1 MKIHRLKDYKDVCEV
16 LEKKKLPLMYFTQPQ
31 MLDNFLNTDDLLL
44 FTIEHEGKFYI
55 FMQKKRTNELRFLFE
70 IFPEDVI
77 SCLKKEFKPPYV
89 AYNELIE
96 NPHKENQVE
105 DVEAVVDI
113 EKFVVLENKRI
124 RKHYRQAEKENT
136 RLVFKEFKNIP
147 KKDIELF
154 WKTWAEQLS
163 VRELF
168 ADRTYND
175 ARFLERYDESQY
187 FGMVAYDE
195 EKIVAYSIGVHHSG
209 TYCLSAFNKA
219 LRGYK
224 NLGLQISYEKAKQA
238 HGFGYKKMNLAWI
251 QNDFKKQF
259 IPISKLL
266 TLYGFE
272 LCRVEDFK
280 TKSPNGYTGVLLR

>member
-1 MKIHRLKDYKDVCEV
+1 MKIDQLKEYKDIYEV
-16 LEKKKLPLMYFTQPQ
+16 LEKKKLPLMFFTQAQ

-44 FTIEHEGKFYI
+44 FTIEHDERLYI
-55 FMQKKRTNELRFLFE
+55 FMQKKRTNELRLLFE
-70 IFPEDVI
+70 IFPDDAI
-77 SCLKKEFKPPYV
+77 TYLKDEFKPPYI

-96 NPHKENQVE
+96 NPHKENQIEVP
-105 DVEAVVDI
+105 EAVVDI
-113 EKFVVLENKRI
+113 EKFIKLEDKKI
-124 RKHYRQAEKENT
+124 RKHYHQAQRENS
-136 RLVFKEFKNIP
+136 RLVFKEFKNISRS
-147 KKDIELF
+147 DIEVF
-154 WKTWAEQLS
+154 WRTWAEQLS

-195 EKIVAYSIGVHHSG
+195 EKVVAYSIGVHHFG

-238 HGFGYKKMNLAWI
+238 HALGYKEMNLGWI
-251 QNDFKKQF
+251 QNDFKRQF
-259 IPISKLL
+259 IQISTLLPI
-266 TLYGFE
+266 YGFE
-272 LCRVEDFK
+272 LSRVEAFK
-280 TKSPNGYTGVLLR
+280 TKSPHGYTGVLLR